1 MLGLIKKSFFTT
13 MMLFGCNLS
22 NINSLK
28 CFSMKNQEC
37 KIRPEIVNVNSDEL
51 VFFSYSIKQ
60 VNVVAVVIISMIHFQ
75 SYVLLVLLKIL
86 ISNDSI

>member
-1 MLGLIKKSFFTT
+1 
-13 MMLFGCNLS
+13 
-22 NINSLK
+22 
-28 CFSMKNQEC
+28 MKNQEC

-60 VNVVAVVIISMIHFQ
+60 VNVVVVVIISMIHFQ
-75 SYVLLVLLKIL
+75 SYVLLVLLKIW

>member
-1 MLGLIKKSFFTT
+1 M
-13 MMLFGCNLS
+13 N
-22 NINSLK
+22 
-28 CFSMKNQEC
+28 NQEC

-60 VNVVAVVIISMIHFQ
+60 VNVVVVVIISMIHFQ
-75 SYVLLVLLKIL
+75 SYVLLVLLKIW

>member
-1 MLGLIKKSFFTT
+1 
-13 MMLFGCNLS
+13 
-22 NINSLK
+22 
-28 CFSMKNQEC
+28 MKNQEC

-60 VNVVAVVIISMIHFQ
+60 VNVVVVVIISMIHFQ
-75 SYVLLVLLKIL
+75 SYVLLVLLKMW